1 MDIPEGFGV
10 LASNMQHKNSHT
22 PEQCCSHVTSL
33 PNTLL
38 LARKKL
44 ILIDKL
50 RDPDME
56 NGDLSCEKANK
67 DAFNY

>member
-1 MDIPEGFGV
+1 MLQPRD
-10 LASNMQHKNSHT
+10 LT
-22 PEQCCSHVTSL
+22 PKYF
-33 PNTLL
+33 
-38 LARKKL
+38 AIGKKKW